1 MMGAVDDE
9 RGTAFAAAR
18 PHLLAVAFRILGTD
32 VDAQDVVQEAWVRYA
47 RSDTAGVDN
56 LQAWLTTVVT
66 RLCLDLLRRT
76 REVPLHA
83 DGLDKAPSHSNG
95 PEDVAVLA
103 SELAEAVVVA
113 LDRLS
118 PEQRVALILHDV
130 FGIPFDEVARVLAK
144 TTGSAKK
151 LASRARSRL
160 RADLPQPLRR
170 TDDVA
175 AREVVAA
182 FLVAAREGDV
192 DALVAVLHPDVT
204 RTADPQALP
213 TGATQL
219 MVGIDAVIAET
230 QQLQRNARAARLA
243 SVDGRPGI
251 VIEID
256 DAVVT
261 ALVVE
266 VAEGRVRHYD
276 VVADP
281 HRLAL
286 LHITG
291 GSS

>member
-1 MMGAVDDE
+1 MREVDDE
-9 RGTAFAAAR
+9 RATAFAAER

-66 RLCLDLLRRT
+66 RLCLDLLRRN
-76 REVPLHA
+76 REAPWDA
-83 DGLDKAPSHSNG
+83 NDLDKGPSDANG

-103 SELAEAVVVA
+103 AELTEAFVVT

-118 PEQRVALILHDV
+118 PEQRVALVLHDV
-130 FGIPFDEVARVLAK
+130 FGTPFDEVAHVLA
-144 TTGSAKK
+144 TTAGSAKK

-160 RADLPQPLRR
+160 RADLPRPRIR
-170 TDDVA
+170 TADVE
-175 AREVVAA
+175 AREIVGA
-182 FLVAAREGDV
+182 FLAAAREGDV
-192 DALVAVLHPDVT
+192 DALVAVLHPDVS
-204 RTADPQALP
+204 RTSDPQALP

-219 MVGIDAVIAET
+219 IVGIDAVIAET
-230 QQLQRNARAARLA
+230 RELQVNARSARLA

-256 DAVVT
+256 GAVVT
-261 ALVVE
+261 ALMVQ
-266 VAEGRVRHYD
+266 VADGRVRHYD

-281 HRLAL
+281 HRLARL
-286 LHITG
+286 QIT
-291 GSS
+291 SRQP